1 MNYLLESLKFSY
13 KLGDTSLMTL
23 AGFYILR
30 IKNGK
35 EVKNLWIIDI
45 LFLL

>member
-13 KLGDTSLMTL
+13 KSGDTSLMTL

-30 IKNGK
+30 NKKGK
-35 EVKNLWIIDI
+35 DVKN
-45 LFLL
+45 F